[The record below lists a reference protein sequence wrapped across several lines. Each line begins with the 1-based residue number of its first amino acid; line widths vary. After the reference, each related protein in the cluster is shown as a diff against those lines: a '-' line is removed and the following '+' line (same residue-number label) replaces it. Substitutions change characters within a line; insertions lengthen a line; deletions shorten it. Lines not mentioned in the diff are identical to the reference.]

1 MVKFNMLYS
10 IYSLPNIFIPLFG
23 GFLIDSFGAGKV
35 LLYSSLLITI
45 GQLIFALST
54 HFKSFYLAL
63 IGRAIFGSG
72 GENLDLAQSVI
83 VLSWFSGKELSM
95 AFGLNSSISLLGS
108 VLNDNTEPFIVSYT
122 GSLSFGLWI
131 GVFVCLLS
139 FFSVFWLNSI
149 NNRRLESLPNRCEDL
164 EGEKF
169 SLKDLGKLDW
179 HFWLLL
185 INSCVI
191 DSSIFCFCN
200 IASGYYQDRFGYDMV
215 ESGSIMSIA
224 FFTAAFLNPFVGIVV
239 DTIGKRALFLIVSSV
254 FVACFHLLLMMT
266 PSGYKP
272 IAPVLYFLVLGVGY
286 SIYVTVF
293 WAALSYTVDHKIIG
307 TAYGIMYSFG
317 NLALVV
323 FPIIV
328 GAIQESFD
336 METGYFGVGIFLE
349 CLAVIGIITCI
360 IMYSEDIKKG
370 GILDKPNPCLVSSKI
385 DKIPDEEI

>member
-23 GFLIDSFGAGKV
+23 GFLTDSFGAGRV

-45 GQLIFALST
+45 GQVIFALSP
-54 HFKSFYLAL
+54 HFGSFYLAL

-122 GSLSFGLWI
+122 GSLSFGLWV

-149 NNRRLESLPNRCEDL
+149 NNKRLESLPNRREDL

-179 HFWLLL
+179 YFWLLL
-185 INSCVI
+185 INSCAI

-254 FVACFHLLLMMT
+254 FVACFHLLLLMT

-272 IAPVLYFLVLGVGY
+272 IAPVLYFVVLGIGY
-286 SIYVTVF
+286 SVYVTVF

-328 GAIQESFD
+328 GVIQESFD

-360 IMYSEDIKKG
+360 VMYSEDIKKG
-370 GILDKPNPCLVSSKI
+370 GILDTPNPCLVSSKI
-385 DKIPDEEI
+385 DKTVEEEI